1 MWRRCL
7 LVLFVGFNLPLAAA
21 ERVFDFAQTKPGE
34 MPAGFRSTATGEG
47 QPGDW
52 QVIREDLTSELA
64 PKENR
69 PTVTTQRA
77 VLAQLSQDKTDEHF
91 PLLVYDGETFG
102 DFSFT
107 TRFKTVT
114 GEAEQMA
121 GVAFRIQNATN
132 YYVVRASSLGNTFRF
147 YKVVDGVRQPP
158 IGVEVEI
165 PRGVWHELTV
175 ECKGNQIRCL
185 LNGKQLFPDLTDNSF
200 TEGRIGFWTKSDSV
214 SHFTDARI
222 IYTPREILAR
232 QLVRELMKEY
242 PRLLGLQVFAPA
254 GEGKGIELIAS
265 NDPSEVGRAASRVE
279 QDVVNREIPYYG
291 KDKGRVSVVLPLRDR
306 NGNAVAAVRVVMRSV
321 LGQNEQNAYLRAKPM
336 VAHMEKRVRSARD
349 LIQ

>member
-1 MWRRCL
+1 MLRPWILALC
-7 LVLFVGFNLPLAAA
+7 VGLSLPLPAA
-21 ERVFDFAQTKPGE
+21 EHVFDFTQVKPGE
-34 MPAGFRSTATGEG
+34 APAGFRSTVTGEG
-47 QPGDW
+47 GPGDW
-52 QVIREDLTSELA
+52 RIIREELTSELA
-64 PKENR
+64 PRGSR
-69 PTVTTQRA
+69 PSVTTQRA

-107 TRFKTVT
+107 TRFKTVA
-114 GEAEQMA
+114 GETEQMA
-121 GVAFRIQNATN
+121 GVAFRIQNETN
-132 YYVVRASSLGNTFRF
+132 YYVARASSLGNTFRF
-147 YKVVDGVRQPP
+147 YKIVDGVRLPP
-158 IGVEVEI
+158 IGVEVDV
-165 PRGVWHELTV
+165 PRGRWHELTV

-214 SHFTDARI
+214 THFADARI
-222 IYTPREILAR
+222 AYTPREILAR

-254 GEGKGIELIAS
+254 GEGKRIELIAS
-265 NDPSEVGRAASRVE
+265 NNPSELGRVAGRVE
-279 QDVVNREIPYYG
+279 QDVIARETPYYG
-291 KDKGRVSVVLPLRDR
+291 KEKGRVSVVLPLRDR

-321 LGQNEQNAYLRAKPM
+321 LGQTEQHAYARAKPM
-336 VAHMEKRVRSARD
+336 VAHMETRVRSAED